1 MVANNGAVVVEQ
13 SGNAVVI
20 KGKLAELEE
29 FASSVSAQGSAKWI
43 GLDIATDLD
52 TIEGATW
59 GGSYTMTAA
68 DVEEAA
74 GLGLG
79 AGHIVF
85 WVKAEQLAEAPYAI
99 SIGAE
104 GKESAQLSVA
114 FEEQA

>member
-13 SGNAVVI
+13 SGNTVLV
-20 KGKLAELEE
+20 KGKLADLVE
-29 FASSVSAQGSAKWI
+29 FPSSNPAQGTHKWI
-43 GLDIATDLD
+43 GLDIDTGLD

-59 GGSYTMTAA
+59 NGYELTSA

-85 WVKAEQLAEAPYAI
+85 WAKAEAIAETPAQI
-99 SIGAE
+99 EIGAE
-104 GKESAQLSVA
+104 GKEPVQLSVA

>member
-1 MVANNGAVVVEQ
+1 MVFNNGAVVVEQ
-13 SGNAVVI
+13 SGDAVVI
-20 KGKLAELEE
+20 EGKLADLHE
-29 FASSVSAQGSAKWI
+29 FASSDANQGSAKWI

-52 TIEGATW
+52 TIVGATW

-68 DVEEAA
+68 DAEEAA

-79 AGHIVF
+79 DGHIVF
-85 WVKAEQLAEAPYAI
+85 WVKAEQLANAPYSI

-104 GKESAQLSVA
+104 GKEPAQLSVA